1 MCCYTFAMSTIG
13 SKVGDANSL
22 IAALLTYLNNLLCDE
37 LL

>member
-1 MCCYTFAMSTIG
+1 MYGYAFVMSTME

-22 IAALLTYLNNLLCDE
+22 IVTLLAYLNNLLCDE